1 MLRVKECKA
10 LARRTLS
17 GRYVTVIAAYFITIA
32 IKVLMW
38 AITGMSAFMTGL
50 HAGVLGSM
58 MGTGIAFSFPKLLCG
73 TMLTMFLLVVTVI
86 VSLWFEIGSTKL
98 MLNICRG
105 LKGSVR
111 DVFYGFREGSNTL
124 CFILVGIVLG
134 FISFVINVVQKLL
147 YALAGHVFANH
158 TEAHIA
164 AVIVITLITL
174 FAMWYVATAFMFA
187 KIIIADKRES
197 SIGGALAASRRLMK
211 GRKLK
216 GFWLLYFS
224 FLFWYIL
231 IFICGPAA
239 LWISPYIACTTIIFY
254 MDADGTLWQ
263 LPGESDAPSDATQG
277 GAAANESVT
286 QETAAGSQESMQDS
300 ETANEVSIQQDTI
313 SEKTMQPDTAVQ
325 PDVPEHATTADVQPD
340 VTEYTATEDVQ
351 PDVTEHATT
360 ADVSPDVTEQAVT
373 ADAQAEE
380 GKTPNCSAPS
390 SDSASIDTQDVST
403 PKDTTE
409 NDAENVTENDTE
421 SNTENNTAYQ

>member
-1 MLRVKECKA
+1 MLRIKECKA

-50 HAGVLGSM
+50 HAGVMGSM

-73 TMLTMFLLVVTVI
+73 TMLTMFLLVMTVI

-231 IFICGPAA
+231 MFICGPAA

-277 GAAANESVT
+277 GAAADEDKVHGDAAADEENTQDGTAASQESTQGNATANESVT
-286 QETAAGSQESMQDS
+286 Q
-300 ETANEVSIQQDTI
+300 
-313 SEKTMQPDTAVQ
+313 AV
-325 PDVPEHATTADVQPD
+325 
-340 VTEYTATEDVQ
+340 
-351 PDVTEHATT
+351 
-360 ADVSPDVTEQAVT
+360 
-373 ADAQAEE
+373 
-380 GKTPNCSAPS
+380 G
-390 SDSASIDTQDVST
+390 T

>member
-38 AITGMSAFMTGL
+38 VLTGMSAFVTGL

-73 TMLTMFLLVVTVI
+73 TMLTMFLLVMTVI

-105 LKGSVR
+105 LKGSVK

-174 FAMWYVATAFMFA
+174 FAMWYVATAFMLA

-231 IFICGPAA
+231 MFICGPAA

-263 LPGESDAPSDATQG
+263 LPGENDAPTDAAQG
-277 GAAANESVT
+277 GAAANEDKVHGNAAADDESTQDGAAASHESVHDS
-286 QETAAGSQESMQDS
+286 AAADE
-300 ETANEVSIQQDTI
+300 EHAKENVAVNE
-313 SEKTMQPDTAVQ
+313 ENAQPDTA
-325 PDVPEHATTADVQPD
+325 A
-340 VTEYTATEDVQ
+340 Q

-360 ADVSPDVTEQAVT
+360 ADISSDITEQ
-373 ADAQAEE
+373 
-380 GKTPNCSAPS
+380 
-390 SDSASIDTQDVST
+390 
-403 PKDTTE
+403 
-409 NDAENVTENDTE
+409 TENDTE

>member
-105 LKGSVR
+105 LKGSVK

-277 GAAANESVT
+277 SAAANEAST
-286 QETAAGSQESMQDS
+286 
-300 ETANEVSIQQDTI
+300 QQDTT
-313 SEKTMQPDTAVQ
+313 SEKTVQTDTA
-325 PDVPEHATTADVQPD
+325 VQPD

-351 PDVTEHATT
+351 PDVTGQTEN
-360 ADVSPDVTEQAVT
+360 DEVPLDVTEQAATADVQPDVTEYAVT
-373 ADAQAEE
+373 ADVQADEE
-380 GKTPNCSAPS
+380 KTPSSNTPSSSAPS
-390 SDSASIDTQDVST
+390 SDSASVDTQDVST

-409 NDAENVTENDTE
+409 NDAENDTE

>member
-231 IFICGPAA
+231 MFICGPAA

-263 LPGESDAPSDATQG
+263 LPGESDAPSDAAQG
-277 GAAANESVT
+277 
-286 QETAAGSQESMQDS
+286 
-300 ETANEVSIQQDTI
+300 
-313 SEKTMQPDTAVQ
+313 DTA
-325 PDVPEHATTADVQPD
+325 VQPD
-340 VTEYTATEDVQ
+340 VTEYTATEDVPPDVTEYAATADVQADDESTQDGTAASHESVHDRAAADEEHAKENVAVNEENAQPDTAAQ

-360 ADVSPDVTEQAVT
+360 ADISSDITEQ
-373 ADAQAEE
+373 
-380 GKTPNCSAPS
+380 
-390 SDSASIDTQDVST
+390 
-403 PKDTTE
+403 
-409 NDAENVTENDTE
+409 TENDTE
-421 SNTENNTAYQ
+421 NNTENNTAYQ

>member
-231 IFICGPAA
+231 IFICGPAVA
-239 LWISPYIACTTIIFY
+239 VYPKIF
-254 MDADGTLWQ
+254 L
-263 LPGESDAPSDATQG
+263 S
-277 GAAANESVT
+277 
-286 QETAAGSQESMQDS
+286 
-300 ETANEVSIQQDTI
+300 
-313 SEKTMQPDTAVQ
+313 
-325 PDVPEHATTADVQPD
+325 
-340 VTEYTATEDVQ
+340 
-351 PDVTEHATT
+351 
-360 ADVSPDVTEQAVT
+360 
-373 ADAQAEE
+373 
-380 GKTPNCSAPS
+380 
-390 SDSASIDTQDVST
+390 
-403 PKDTTE
+403 
-409 NDAENVTENDTE
+409 
-421 SNTENNTAYQ
+421 